1 LSGLS
6 DGILTRN
13 VQVASYATE
22 VIGMPY
28 KEAASL
34 VIIIN
39 GVGFPARIIPPFFA
53 DRYGPLNVLLPS
65 LFGISIITY
74 CWLAVHNAAGYYAFT
89 VLYGMVSA
97 AFQCLIPT
105 TVASLTPD
113 LSMVGTRLGMAFAT
127 VSFAALTGPPIGGAL
142 QSADGGSF
150 VAPQIW
156 AATSALLCACLVL
169 SARVRKGGWS
179 CKSWC

>member
-1 LSGLS
+1 
-6 DGILTRN
+6 
-13 VQVASYATE
+13 
-22 VIGMPY
+22 MPY
-28 KEAASL
+28 TSAASL

-65 LFGISIITY
+65 LFGLSIITY

-89 VLYGMVSA
+89 VFFGIVSA

-142 QSADGGSF
+142 QSRDGGSF

-156 AATSALLCACLVL
+156 AGTSALVCACLVL
-169 SARVRKGGWS
+169 SARVRKGGWAL
-179 CKSWC
+179 KEWC